1 MAAGSSKDKAP
12 NPEEDGPVI
21 VCDAEGESPDEL
33 PFVQL
38 KVRPGHDDATTLVA
52 QSSVDAKDKAQVLMC
67 STKQCAEAYV
77 KDLTPTMA
85 METVMECP
93 HIQEMIN
100 KLAAPVEKPSGWLK
114 CAIY

>member
-1 MAAGSSKDKAP
+1 M
-12 NPEEDGPVI
+12 
-21 VCDAEGESPDEL
+21 
-33 PFVQL
+33 QL
-38 KVRPGHDDATTLVA
+38 KVRPGHDDAATLVA

-67 STKQCAEAYV
+67 STKQCAEADV

-100 KLAAPVEKPSGWLK
+100 KLSAPVKKAKWLAEVRKILKEKLAAQLQGF
-114 CAIY
+114 